1 MKEWLKRTS
10 SQRAN
15 SAENLVVY
23 KVVEEAERSRLTS
36 FMFHAIKP
44 KPFPAGKEDRIRKEW
59 LKRTSSRFWRGPMA
73 QRFWVCT
80 DKTLGR
86 WRPKAAEETEKSRRG
101 GKRKKGAGHKPS
113 RVRRLSAGI
122 GECVT

>member
-1 MKEWLKRTS
+1 MHN
-10 SQRAN
+10 AA
-15 SAENLVVY
+15 AE
-23 KVVEEAERSRLTS
+23 VENSRLVS
-36 FMFHAIKP
+36 FAIQKRKTIP
-44 KPFPAGKEDRIRKEW
+44 SPAGKEDRVRKEW

-86 WRPKAAEETEKSRRG
+86 WRPKAAEETEKSRRS

-122 GECVT
+122 GERVT